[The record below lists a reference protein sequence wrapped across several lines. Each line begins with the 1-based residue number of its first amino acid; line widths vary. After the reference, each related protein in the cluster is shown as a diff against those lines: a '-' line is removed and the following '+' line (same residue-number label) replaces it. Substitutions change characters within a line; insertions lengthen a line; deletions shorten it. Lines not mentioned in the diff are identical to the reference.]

1 MEIKYKDSIPLSD
14 YGILEDAV
22 GWEYN
27 PDQFDIAIKHSAYVT
42 AAYDG
47 GKIVGAARIVW
58 DYGDDAFLK
67 DVAVLPDYQG
77 RGIGKALVL
86 RVADYLKNA
95 IRPGWDINLDL
106 IAANGKAP
114 FYEKLGFEICSIK
127 EGGTAHMRM
136 NIKRDL

>member
-1 MEIKYKDSIPLSD
+1 MNIIYKDSLPLSD

-27 PDQFDIAIKHSAYVT
+27 PEQFDTAIKNSAYVT

-47 GKIVGAARIVW
+47 GQIAGAARIVW

-67 DVAVLPDYQG
+67 DVAVLPKYQG
-77 RGIGKALVL
+77 HGIGKALVL
-86 RVADYLKNA
+86 RVVDYLKNA

-106 IAANGKAP
+106 IAADGKAP
-114 FYEKLGFEICSIK
+114 FYEKLGFEIRSIK

-136 NIKRDL
+136 NIKKD

>member
-1 MEIKYKDSIPLSD
+1 MQITYTDSISLSD

-22 GWEYN
+22 GWTYN
-27 PDQFDIAIKHSAYVT
+27 PEQFEVCIKNSAYVT

-47 GKIVGAARIVW
+47 GRIVGAGRIVW
-58 DYGDDAFLK
+58 DYGGDAYLE
-67 DVAVLPDYQG
+67 DLAVLPEYQG
-77 RGIGKALVL
+77 RGIGKALVF
-86 RVADYLKNA
+86 RVINYLENA

-114 FYEKLGFEICSIK
+114 FYEKLGFEIRSIK

-136 NIKRDL
+136 NIKKD

>member
-1 MEIKYKDSIPLSD
+1 MNIIYKDVFPLSD
-14 YGILEDAV
+14 YAAIEEAV

-27 PDQFDIAIKHSAYVT
+27 PEQLEVCIENSPYKT

-47 GKIVGAARIVW
+47 ERIVGAARILW
-58 DYGDDAFLK
+58 DLGDDAFLK
-67 DVAVLPDYQG
+67 DLGVVPEYQG

-86 RVADYLKNA
+86 RVIDYLKNA
-95 IRPGWDINLDL
+95 IRPGWEINLDL

-114 FYEKLGFEICSIK
+114 FYEKLGFEIRSIK
-127 EGGTAHMRM
+127 IGGTAHMRM